1 MEIMQLP
8 PRADRRKLIATR
20 DVYFFAFTQE
30 SLLDC
35 SHFHLNYKSCY
46 HGAINRVVLLKYV
59 MQFHF
64 FDTRPSEREETG
76 VFFKLLS
83 LCLSSCE
90 SDYLL
95 VSSQRATLSN
105 VT

>member
-30 SLLDC
+30 SPLDC

-64 FDTRPSEREETG
+64 SDTRPSRDSRARRNWSI
-76 VFFKLLS
+76 FKLLFMP
-83 LCLSSCE
+83 LFM
-90 SDYLL
+90 
-95 VSSQRATLSN
+95 
-105 VT
+105 